1 MNVPDHDGPT
11 TDSAAE
17 FGLDPATAA
26 RIRETF
32 AGMPVLGLIGA
43 ELLAAG
49 PGRCR
54 IGLSYRRDLTQQN
67 GFLHA
72 GIVSTLADTAGGL
85 AARTLMPADKTVLA
99 VEFKINLMSPALG
112 DRFEASA
119 RVVKAGRTLTICE
132 VDVFA
137 ERETDT
143 VDKTGTADKAGA
155 ARRHCARMQQT
166 CIAVDQ
172 H

>member
-1 MNVPDHDGPT
+1 MKSPDRSVSDPVG
-11 TDSAAE
+11 SGAE
-17 FGLDPATAA
+17 AGLDPVMAA
-26 RIRETF
+26 RIRDAF
-32 AGMPVLGLIGA
+32 DGMPVLGLIGA
-43 ELLAAG
+43 ELLMAA
-49 PGRCR
+49 PGRCD
-54 IGLSYRRDLTQQN
+54 IGLAYRRDLTQQQ

-72 GIVSTLADTAGGL
+72 GVVSTLADTAGGL

-99 VEFKINLMSPALG
+99 VEFKINLISPALG
-112 DRFEASA
+112 DRFEAMA

-137 ERETDT
+137 IRAKGSAE
-143 VDKTGTADKAGA
+143 GMAD